1 MLERRLSLLL
11 SHALRRAVGERSI
24 LWAIIVVGAF
34 LARRALRDPGDAKTI
49 TVKRGQTMSI
59 SVVEPEG

>member
-24 LWAIIVVGAF
+24 PWAIIVVGAF

>member
-1 MLERRLSLLL
+1 MLERRLTLLL

-24 LWAIIVVGAF
+24 PWAIIVVGAF
-34 LARRALRDPGDAKTI
+34 LARRALRDPGDAETI